1 MLLPLS
7 AAANLLWSCRRD
19 DMYSLFDYGEML
31 ADSWRCRAYSEA
43 ISASVRPGDTV
54 LEIGCGPGLF
64 SLLACRA
71 GARRVY
77 AIDSEEIV
85 HHARELAA
93 ANGFADRIE
102 FLHSDSRK
110 VKLPEQMNVIIS
122 DIRGSLPLFNH
133 AAASIE
139 DARQR
144 FLSPGGIMIPERDI
158 LKAAIIDAAEYYSRL
173 TLPWRSCESGIDLSH
188 SLLLILNGCY
198 TTNFTADQ
206 LLTESESWW
215 VLDYQSGAAANAAA
229 DLCFKVAQAGTAH
242 GICVWFETELFDG
255 IGFSTAPSG
264 TRGVYGQRFFPWPQ
278 TVALKAGQE
287 VQVRLGADLVGEDY
301 VWRWETEIT
310 PPAGAPLHF
319 RQSTFQ
325 GADFTPAA
333 LRCRAA
339 DFVPALSEGGQVDR
353 WLLQAMDGKTSLQQ
367 IAQAAAHRFPSIFP
381 RWEDA
386 LHRAAALAS
395 QFSR

>member
-1 MLLPLS
+1 
-7 AAANLLWSCRRD
+7 
-19 DMYSLFDYGEML
+19 MYSLFDYGEML
-31 ADSWRCRAYSEA
+31 ADSRRCHAYSKA
-43 ISASVRPGDTV
+43 ISASIRPGDTV

-85 HHARELAA
+85 HDARELAA

-122 DIRGSLPLFNH
+122 DIRGSLPLFDH
-133 AAASIE
+133 AVASIE

-158 LKAAIIDAAEYYSRL
+158 LKAAIIDASEYYSRL
-173 TLPWRSCESGIDLSH
+173 TSPWRTCESGIDLSR
-188 SLLLILNGCY
+188 SLLLILNLCY
-198 TTNFTADQ
+198 TTNFKAHQ
-206 LLTESESWW
+206 LLTESKSWG

-229 DLCFKVAQAGTAH
+229 DFCFKVAQAGTAH
-242 GICVWFETELFDG
+242 GICVWFETQLFDG
-255 IGFSTAPSG
+255 IGFSTAPSD

-278 TVALKAGQE
+278 AVSLQAGQE
-287 VQVRLGADLVGEDY
+287 IQVRLHADLVGEDY
-301 VWRWETEIT
+301 VWRWETEV
-310 PPAGAPLHF
+310 GALGGAALHF
-319 RQSTFQ
+319 QQSTFQ
-325 GADFTPAA
+325 GANFTPHA
-333 LRCRAA
+333 LRRREA
-339 DFVPALSEGGQVDR
+339 DFVPVLSEEGRADR
-353 WLLQAMDGKTSLQQ
+353 WLLETMDGRTSLQQ
-367 IAQAAAHRFPSIFP
+367 MAQAAAQRFPAVFR

-386 LHRAAALAS
+386 LQRAAELAAR
-395 QFSR
+395 FSR